1 MRESAVEFCPVPTE
15 QRPINEYEELKDSWF
30 FRWATLAEL
39 SYWRKL
45 GWVWLGGWLIAG
57 PIAAASFV
65 PSKYPLQ
72 FTLCGSAAAGF
83 FVVLVLLRL
92 YLGWCYV
99 SDRLSQSKISYEES
113 GWYDGQIWQKPDSM
127 LARDRLVVT
136 YEVKPIL
143 NRLKRTALILAAIV
157 AFGTLIWLLL

>member
-1 MRESAVEFCPVPTE
+1 MRESSVEFCPVPTE
-15 QRPINEYEELKDSWF
+15 QRPINEYEELKNSWF
-30 FRWATLAEL
+30 FRWATLTEL
-39 SYWRKL
+39 GYWRKL
-45 GWVWLGGWLIAG
+45 GWVWLCGWFIGG
-57 PIAAASFV
+57 PISAASFA
-65 PSKYPLQ
+65 PAKYPLQ
-72 FTLCGSAAAGF
+72 FTLCGSAAAGV

-99 SDRLSQSKISYEES
+99 SDRLSQGKISYEES

-143 NRLKRTALILAAIV
+143 NRLKRTALILAAFV
-157 AFGTLIWLLL
+157 VLGTVIWLLL